1 MADPRRSVRQK
12 LESLQRA
19 GVTSVPKSK
28 GVKKV
33 PAAAKPQA
41 SNEAAGATSTVKKQV
56 AATPNTTTTTSTPAA
71 PARVVPDFS
80 APIAKRADRI
90 AALDVIRAEV
100 VKCMRCPELCTTRT
114 QTVFGVGNPQA
125 RLCFV
130 GEAPGADEDKRGEPF
145 VGRAGQLLD
154 KIIEACTLKR
164 EDVYILNIL
173 RCRPPGNRN
182 PLPEEAANCREFLE
196 AQLAVIRPEFLCCL
210 GAVAARNLLDTE
222 TPISQLRGKLQ
233 SWNGKQVM
241 CTYHPAYLLRNPDAK
256 RFVWDDMKVLMR
268 AMGIELDKK

>member
-28 GVKKV
+28 GVKKTS
-33 PAAAKPQA
+33 PAAKPQA
-41 SNEAAGATSTVKKQV
+41 MAETSV
-56 AATPNTTTTTSTPAA
+56 AAPTPKQKVAAPSTAPAV

-196 AQLAVIRPEFLCCL
+196 AQLSVIRPEFLCCL

-222 TPISQLRGKLQ
+222 TPISQLRGQLQ

-268 AMGIELDKK
+268 AMGIELEKK